1 MILCQMFW
9 RSLSRRDMA
18 TWEIDWAWGLPLIV
32 LTVVTQVLGL
42 GVIAE
47 WIVGRMSNKVK
58 PRHLTPLFVVLM
70 AAAALMVT
78 VLLAFQ
84 GVLWAAA
91 YRVVG
96 ALPDNRS
103 AMLYSLS
110 AITGYGHAQV
120 FLDPHWQMMGA
131 LEALNGIILF
141 GLTLAFLLTMIQQIW
156 PLGSRLQGGDD

>member
-1 MILCQMFW
+1 
-9 RSLSRRDMA
+9 
-18 TWEIDWAWGLPLIV
+18 
-32 LTVVTQVLGL
+32 
-42 GVIAE
+42 
-47 WIVGRMSNKVK
+47 
-58 PRHLTPLFVVLM
+58 LFVVLM

-84 GVLWAAA
+84 GTLCAAA

-110 AITGYGHAQV
+110 AITGYGHAQI

-141 GLTLAFLLTMIQQIW
+141 GLTLTFLLTIIQQIW
-156 PLGSRLQGGDD
+156 PLGSRLHGGRD

>member
-1 MILCQMFW
+1 
-9 RSLSRRDMA
+9 MA
-18 TWEIDWAWGLPLIV
+18 TWSIDWAWSLPLIV
-32 LTVVTQVLGL
+32 LTVVIHVLGL
-42 GVIAE
+42 GMISE
-47 WIVGRMSNKVK
+47 WIVGRVSNKTK
-58 PRHLTPLFVVLM
+58 PRHLTALFVVLM

-84 GVLWAAA
+84 GTLWAAT

-96 ALPDNRS
+96 ALPDTRS

-141 GLTLAFLLTMIQQIW
+141 GLTLAFLLTIIQQIW
-156 PLGSRLQGGDD
+156 PLGSRLHGGRD